1 MWGQVGSLQ
10 NQEILCFGS
19 RCRGW
24 SFGTQAPTTQDASR
38 WSPPGQEPGGPGSIR
53 GLPPPRG
60 KAVWFLTHGYWT
72 SGVQHRNKLVSE
84 IDKEWGWGGWPSLVP
99 LSEWRVLGAGD
110 TEFPLGDGMHFW
122 FTSFVRKNCSSLHSW
137 RSSYTLSM
145 VYWVGLPAGHSIL
158 LEGLLGTG
166 CCPARFNPQKWLFC

>member
-1 MWGQVGSLQ
+1 MGTSGKLTKSGNFMLWEQVPRVKLWNPGTNYPRCQ
-10 NQEILCFGS
+10 QVEPS
-19 RCRGW
+19 RAG
-24 SFGTQAPTTQDASR
+24 AR
-38 WSPPGQEPGGPGSIR
+38 WSRQHQR
-53 GLPPPRG
+53 PPPATG

-122 FTSFVRKNCSSLHSW
+122 FMSFVRKNCSSLHSW